1 MEINVLPIILGI
13 LIFIMIKQVV
23 DIKKILNNM
32 DMICIKMI
40 NRYDHMIDI
49 INSMKKPKSKKKV
62 K

>member
-1 MEINVLPIILGI
+1 MEINLLPIILGI
-13 LIFIMIKQVV
+13 LVIIMIKQVV

-32 DMICIKMI
+32 GMICDQMI
-40 NRYDHMIDI
+40 NRYDRMIDI

>member
-32 DMICIKMI
+32 DMICDQMI
-40 NRYDHMIDI
+40 NRYDRMIDI